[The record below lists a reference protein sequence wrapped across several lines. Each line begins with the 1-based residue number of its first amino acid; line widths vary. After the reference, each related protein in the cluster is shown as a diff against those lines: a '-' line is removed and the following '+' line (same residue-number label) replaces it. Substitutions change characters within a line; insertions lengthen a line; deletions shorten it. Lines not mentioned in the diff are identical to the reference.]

1 MDPQALIF
9 IIATLLIIGFVAIYL
24 QVRKIS
30 QSQGKDETT
39 KLLTQ
44 LLSDMRGSM
53 DKSANLMHQQTK
65 AINERLDRAAQV
77 ISGVSKSIGEM
88 SEIGRSMKDL
98 QDFLRSPK
106 LRGNVGEAV
115 LKNLLSEMLPK
126 QKFHLQYTFR
136 GGETVDAAIQTEGG
150 IIPIDSKFPMSAFQK
165 MTASK
170 TEAEKKEAQ
179 KEFVADVKKHVD
191 DIAKKYI
198 KPQEG
203 TMDFALMYVPSESVY
218 YEIVSTIGE
227 IDDYG
232 YKRRVRFVSPSTL
245 YAYLRAI
252 MESFRGSELQKGI
265 KEVLAHLESM
275 QHDSE
280 KLSEALSVHS
290 KHVKNSYS
298 TLDDVNQKFTRLSG
312 KISTATQIDV
322 PKDKLLGS
330 EETH

>member
-9 IIATLLIIGFVAIYL
+9 VISALLIIGFAVIYL
-24 QVRKIS
+24 QIRKIS
-30 QSQGKDETT
+30 QGSQKDETT

-88 SEIGRSMKDL
+88 SEIGRSMKEL

-165 MTASK
+165 MAGAKS
-170 TEAEKKEAQ
+170 EAEKSQAQ
-179 KEFVADVKKHVD
+179 KEFVVDVKKHVD

-218 YEIVSTIGE
+218 YEIISTIGE

-252 MESFRGSELQKGI
+252 MESYRGSELQKGI
-265 KEVLAHLESM
+265 KEVLGHLESM

-312 KISTATQIDV
+312 KISTAAQIDV
-322 PKDKLLGS
+322 SKDKLLKS
-330 EETH
+330 